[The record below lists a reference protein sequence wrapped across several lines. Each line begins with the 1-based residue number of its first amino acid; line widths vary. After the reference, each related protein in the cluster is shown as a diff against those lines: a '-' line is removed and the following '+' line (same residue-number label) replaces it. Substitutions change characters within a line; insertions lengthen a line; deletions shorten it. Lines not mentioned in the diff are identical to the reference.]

1 MAHELSGRKVIVLVS
16 NGVDEAVMSGV
27 QREMLKTGASIKTV
41 GTESGLVN
49 SWNSQSNGWGLYFPV
64 DQQIGQTLG
73 ADFDALIVPA
83 GARSV
88 QKLGTNP
95 HAERI
100 IASFITAGKPIA
112 FMGDAVELL
121 AKVELAKG
129 FTVTGPE
136 RSHQILVA
144 AGAEWSGAA
153 EHIDG
158 ALMTGEGADV
168 MAMVQSIIA
177 HIASIQVEE
186 EPQQIAA

>member
-1 MAHELSGRKVIVLVS
+1 MDIQLSGRNVLVLVS
-16 NGVDEAVMSGV
+16 NGVDEAVMSNV
-27 QREMLKTGASIKTV
+27 QRDMLKTGANVKTV

-49 SWNSQSNGWGLYFPV
+49 SWNVQSNGWGLYFPV

-73 ADFDALIVPA
+73 ADYDALIVPA

-112 FMGDAVELL
+112 FIGDAVELL
-121 AKVELAKG
+121 AKIELAKG
-129 FTVTGPE
+129 FNVTGPE

-144 AGAEWSGAA
+144 AGAVWVGGE
-153 EHIDG
+153 EHVDG
-158 ALMTGEGADV
+158 ILMTGEREDISGLIQNIV
-168 MAMVQSIIA
+168 A
-177 HIASIQVEE
+177 HIASIPAEE
-186 EPQQIAA
+186 MQIAA

>member
-1 MAHELSGRKVIVLVS
+1 MNIQLSGRKVLILVS
-16 NGVDEAVMSGV
+16 NGVDEAVMSTV
-27 QREMLKTGASIKTV
+27 QRELLKTGATIKTV

-73 ADFDALIVPA
+73 ADYDALIVPA

-88 QKLGTNP
+88 QKLGSNP

-100 IASFITAGKPIA
+100 IASFVTAGKPIV

-129 FTVTGPE
+129 FTLTGPE

-144 AGAEWSGAA
+144 AGAVWNGSA
-153 EHIDG
+153 EHVDG
-158 ALMTGEGADV
+158 MLMTGEGEDLQSFIQN
-168 MAMVQSIIA
+168 MAA
-177 HIASIQVEE
+177 HIASGPVEE
-186 EPQQIAA
+186 QQLIAA

>member
-1 MAHELSGRKVIVLVS
+1 MDIQLSGRKVLVLVS
-16 NGVDEAVMSGV
+16 NGVDEAVMSTV
-27 QREMLKTGASIKTV
+27 QRELLKTGAAIKTV

-73 ADFDALIVPA
+73 ADYDALIVPA

-88 QKLGTNP
+88 QKLGSNP

-100 IASFITAGKPIA
+100 IASFVTAGKPIT

-144 AGAEWSGAA
+144 AGAVWNGSA
-153 EHIDG
+153 EHVDG
-158 ALMTGEGADV
+158 MMMTGEGENLLSFIQS
-168 MAMVQSIIA
+168 MAA
-177 HIASIQVEE
+177 HIASGPVEE
-186 EPQQIAA
+186 QQLIAA

>member
-1 MAHELSGRKVIVLVS
+1 MDIQLSGRKVLVLVS
-16 NGVDEAVMSGV
+16 NGVDEAVMSTV
-27 QREMLKTGASIKTV
+27 QREMLKTGAAIKTV

-73 ADFDALIVPA
+73 ADYDALIVPA

-100 IASFITAGKPIA
+100 IASFITAGKPIV

-129 FTVTGPE
+129 FTLTGPE

-144 AGAEWSGAA
+144 AGAVWNGSA
-153 EHIDG
+153 EHVDG
-158 ALMTGEGADV
+158 MMMTGEGEDLV
-168 MAMVQSIIA
+168 SFIQNMAA
-177 HIASIQVEE
+177 HIASAPVEE
-186 EPQQIAA
+186 QQLIAA

>member
-1 MAHELSGRKVIVLVS
+1 MDIQLSGRKVLVLVS
-16 NGVDEAVMSGV
+16 NGVDEAVMSTV
-27 QREMLKTGASIKTV
+27 QREMLKTGAAIKTV

-73 ADFDALIVPA
+73 ADYDALIVPA
-83 GARSV
+83 GARGV

-100 IASFITAGKPIA
+100 IASFITAGKPIV

-129 FTVTGPE
+129 FTLTGPE

-144 AGAEWSGAA
+144 AGAVWNGSA
-153 EHIDG
+153 EHVDG
-158 ALMTGEGADV
+158 MMMTGEGEDLV
-168 MAMVQSIIA
+168 SFIQNMAA
-177 HIASIQVEE
+177 HIASAPVEE
-186 EPQQIAA
+186 QQLIAA